1 MDLLVE
7 CKEFRGK
14 KFKISVSGLGN
25 CIGIDLI
32 RKGICLVKDKRF
44 RYGLHCTV
52 LSVCVFCVKDLFYF
66 LGIQD
71 CTK

>member
-7 CKEFRGK
+7 FKEFREK
-14 KFKISVSGLGN
+14 KFKMISVSGLGN

-52 LSVCVFCVKDLFYF
+52 LSVCLFCAKDLFYI

-71 CTK
+71 